1 LTVVTTSS
9 KGQVVI
15 PQKERAR
22 IGIRLGSRV
31 VVKAVGDHI
40 EIHLLPENPVEY
52 FCGIFKKGSSL
63 TRALL
68 KERKENLKREGK
80 KGREICLALEGPGLD
95 KSFVEDELCSK
106 LSQDGGKSHF

>member
-22 IGIRLGSRV
+22 IGIRPGSRV

-40 EIHLLPENPVEY
+40 EIHLLPENSVEY
-52 FCGIFKKGSSL
+52 FCCIFKEGSFL
-63 TRALL
+63 TQALL
-68 KERKENLKREGK
+68 RERKISSVKGK
-80 KGREICLALEGPGLD
+80 KGERLA
-95 KSFVEDELCSK
+95 
-106 LSQDGGKSHF
+106 